1 MRVSVAATSRFG
13 KDEAVAS
20 SVTQD
25 PLAPVVGDTTADDGE
40 AANAGATA
48 SGSPRV
54 NAPARIA
61 RVIAR
66 DILRGVHPAG
76 SRLPTLRE
84 LAAQFRVN
92 PSTMQRAL
100 ARLEA
105 QGLITAR
112 QGSGL
117 RINDP
122 LAFGD
127 TSLIPDWF
135 AVLIEDR
142 PVEALAML
150 TDVLEMRRLLASR
163 LVYRNRPAVLEAL
176 TDSSFSAADM
186 LNAAPAEVCV
196 LELAMERRVVEA
208 TGSITAML
216 LHRSIEEC
224 VLDTPLLIE
233 AAFTDVERVVAL
245 DVAFARA
252 VVDGGDD
259 LGERLETMIA
269 ANDATTL
276 ENFARL
282 LGVR

>member
-1 MRVSVAATSRFG
+1 M
-13 KDEAVAS
+13 AS
-20 SVTQD
+20 TVTRD
-25 PLAPVVGDTTADDGE
+25 LPGP
-40 AANAGATA
+40 A
-48 SGSPRV
+48 SGGNPAVSTATQPASAESAPAGSPTRL

-61 RVIAR
+61 REIAR

-76 SRLPTLRE
+76 SRLPTLRQ
-84 LAAQFRVN
+84 LAAQFGVN

-105 QGLITAR
+105 QGLVTAR

-122 LAFGD
+122 RVFGD

-142 PVEALAML
+142 PAEALAML

-163 LVYRNRPAVLEAL
+163 LVHRNRPAVLEAL
-176 TDSSFSAADM
+176 ADSSFSAADM
-186 LNAAPAEVCV
+186 LGATPQQVCAI
-196 LELAMERRVVEA
+196 ELAMERRVVEA

-216 LHRSIEEC
+216 LHRAIETC
-224 VLDTPLLIE
+224 VLDTPLLVE

-252 VVDGGDD
+252 VLEGGDD
-259 LGERLETMIA
+259 LGQRLEAMIA
-269 ANDATTL
+269 ANDEVVL
-276 ENFARL
+276 GNVARL
-282 LGVR
+282 LGLG